1 MKNGISII
9 IPCYN
14 VEQYISKCLD
24 SIINQNIKEYEIILV
39 DDCSTDN
46 TVNVIEGY
54 IDNNTN
60 IDITLIK
67 NKNNSG
73 AGFSRNQAVKIAK
86 YDIISF
92 IDSDDYI
99 DNNFY
104 ESMLNRMISQ
114 NADITV
120 CDIVVKFDTV
130 DGLSERKSA
139 CEDENDK
146 YSFIN
151 NGLAASPC
159 NKLFKKE
166 YLLKY
171 PFMEGIMNE
180 DIACVIPIL
189 ADAKKIAYANDA
201 CYYYIQRKNS
211 VQNENFSDKKFDIFT
226 SVSEALNR
234 VKDNEMYSKIK
245 DALVYNQ
252 FLALLLYVIPK
263 EKNRKK
269 RKNILKKFGKL
280 SRNYDILSN
289 NNLFDFLEKCG
300 KKHRVYYK
308 TLVNLTCHNHYILA
322 NNLISMYDFLY
333 KVLKKS
339 VIKENIDLDKVVE
352 MAKKHSS
359 LKNEEI
365 KVSVIIPNY
374 NYARFMYQRIYS
386 ILSQK
391 HKIYEL
397 IILDDKSKD
406 NSIEVIDEIVEKIKP
421 YINVKIIYN
430 TENSGSA
437 FKQWKKGFD
446 NASGDYVWI
455 AEADD
460 YCEDNFLNSIIS
472 PIKKNKNI
480 VISYCDTAFIDTTGF
495 ITLKSIKPE
504 IDIQK
509 SGHWNKSFINRGLD
523 EINNY
528 SFLNCTIANVSS
540 CIIKKQNYDTIL
552 SDAGTYKQAGDWLF
566 YVEVMAQGD
575 ISYIN
580 KALNYYRLHG
590 NNVSSVMNHQKHLDE
605 INRLYE
611 YYNVKYNLD
620 IIHKQKMQE
629 RINFLK
635 KVWKLK

>member
-1 MKNGISII
+1 MKNSLSII

-14 VEQYISKCLD
+14 VEQYITKCLD
-24 SIINQNIKEYEIILV
+24 SIINQNIEKYEIILV
-39 DDCSTDN
+39 DDKSKDN
-46 TVNVIEGY
+46 TVSIIKEY
-54 IDNNTN
+54 INNHQN
-60 IDITLIK
+60 IDITLIE
-67 NKNNSG
+67 NEVNSG
-73 AGFSRNQAVKIAK
+73 AGCSRNKAVKKAK
-86 YDIISF
+86 YEIISF
-92 IDSDDYI
+92 IDSDDYM

-104 ESMLNRMISQ
+104 ESMLEKMNSN
-114 NADITV
+114 NADVAV
-120 CDIVVKFDTV
+120 CDIVVKFDTPN
-130 DGLSERKSA
+130 GLSERKCA

-180 DIACVIPIL
+180 DIAAVIPIL
-189 ADAKKIAYANDA
+189 ADAKKIAYVNNT
-201 CYYYIQRKNS
+201 CYYYIQRSSS
-211 VQNENFSDKKFDIFT
+211 VQNASFSDKKFDIFT
-226 SVSEALNR
+226 SVGETLLRIKNNKKYSEI
-234 VKDNEMYSKIK
+234 E

-252 FLALLLYVIPK
+252 FIALLLYVIPK
-263 EKNRKK
+263 EKNKSK
-269 RKNILKKFGKL
+269 RRRILKRFGKL
-280 SRNYDILSN
+280 ISDYNVSTNKNVLK
-289 NNLFDFLEKCG
+289 LLENCG
-300 KKHRVYYK
+300 RKHGIYYK
-308 TLVNLTCHNHYILA
+308 TLIKLVCNKHYILA
-322 NNLISMYDFLY
+322 NNLIGVYDFLY
-333 KVLKKS
+333 KILKKS
-339 VIKENIDLDKVVE
+339 VIDENIDLNKVIE
-352 MAKKHSS
+352 MAKKHST
-359 LKNEEI
+359 LKDENI
-365 KVSVIIPNY
+365 KLSVIIPNY

-406 NSIEVIDEIVEKIKP
+406 NSIEVIDDIVEKIKP
-421 YINVKIIYN
+421 YINVKTIYN

-437 FKQWKKGFD
+437 FKQWKRGFD

-460 YCEDNFLNSIIS
+460 YCENNFLKNVIS

-495 ITLKSIKPE
+495 ITLKSIKSE

-509 SGHWNKSFINRGLD
+509 SGHWNKSFINNGLD

-540 CIIKKQNYDTIL
+540 CIIKKENYDDIL
-552 SDAGTYKQAGDWLF
+552 KNAGTYKQAGDWLF
-566 YVEVMAQGD
+566 YVEVMSQGD
-575 ISYIN
+575 ISYVN
-580 KALNYYRLHG
+580 KPLNYYRLHG

-611 YYNVKYNLD
+611 YYDVKYNLD
-620 IIHKQKMQE
+620 ISHKQKMQE